1 MIIVSFVSKCHEL
14 ALLFADQLPTWPQG
28 RLPTVRELATLHATG
43 TRTIADAL
51 ELLRRKG
58 LVESRRGSGMWR
70 AGQLPA
76 STSVKPKINAFDFA
90 DRLCEEIRQGLHP
103 WNTDLPSIKE
113 FATRWK
119 CHPQTAGKALDT
131 AVRTGLLERH
141 GRRHRPVLLRPRH
154 KISVPTLLCIGA
166 ADDLGRFRM
175 DTDRESDFWREL
187 GSQAAHAGLSL
198 LRRPWI
204 GERIRPESS
213 SVGVVASTWHCQE
226 PALLRQELE
235 RLRLPVCLW
244 TEEYT
249 LQETAPRNSRIRFHE
264 QGYHKDVGTS
274 AARHLLELGHSRF
287 AYISPWHASRW
298 SKNRYQ
304 GIEEEVEGRG
314 GRVDSFCLEGISVW
328 DRLAPAFSDPRIGS
342 SFPSTLVA
350 RLVEGSSD
358 PIRDATIRELGM
370 NRIRK
375 DLSPLLD
382 RALASGATAWI
393 AANDL
398 CALQVMD
405 WLQENGVKVPGEVSL
420 AGFDDTAGA
429 LRADLT
435 SYRFASDSM
444 ARAMIG
450 QILSSSRGA
459 AVMRHEGV
467 VVARGSTAP
476 PG

>member
-1 MIIVSFVSKCHEL
+1 MIIVSFVPKYRQL
-14 ALLFADQLPTWPQG
+14 ALLFAQQLPTWPDG
-28 RLPTVRELATLHATG
+28 RLPTVRELATLHSTG
-43 TRTIADAL
+43 TRTIAKAL
-51 ELLRRKG
+51 DLLRREG
-58 LVESRRGSGMWR
+58 LVDSRRGSGVWR
-70 AGQLPA
+70 AGQAPA
-76 STSVKPKINAFDFA
+76 TASVKLKVNAFDFA

-119 CHPQTAGKALDT
+119 CHPQTAGKALET
-131 AVRTGLLERH
+131 AVRTGLVERN
-141 GRRHRPVLLRPRH
+141 GRRHRPVHPRPRQR
-154 KISVPTLLCIGA
+154 SSAPTLLCIGA
-166 ADDLGRFRM
+166 ADNLGRFRM

-198 LRRPWI
+198 SRRPWT
-204 GERIRPESS
+204 GERIRVDSS

-226 PALLRQELE
+226 PDLLRQELE

-249 LQETAPRNSRIRFHE
+249 LQESAPRNSRIRFHE
-264 QGYHKDVGTS
+264 QGYHKDVGAS
-274 AARHLLELGHSRF
+274 AARHLLDLGHSRF

-298 SKNRYQ
+298 SKNRLK
-304 GIEEEVEGRG
+304 GIEEDVEGRG

-328 DRLAPAFSDPRIGS
+328 DRLAPAYCDPRIGS
-342 SFPSTLVA
+342 SFPNTHVA
-350 RLVEGSSD
+350 RLVEGSSA
-358 PIRDATIRELGM
+358 PIRDAIILELGM

-375 DLSPLLD
+375 DLSPLLE

-398 CALQVMD
+398 CALQAMA
-405 WLQENGVKVPGEVSL
+405 WLRGKGVKVPSEVSL
-420 AGFDDTAGA
+420 AGFDDTTEA

-444 ARAMIG
+444 ARAMIR
-450 QILSSSRGA
+450 QILNPSRGA
-459 AVMRHEGV
+459 TVMRHEGV
-467 VVARGSTAP
+467 VVARGSTVP